1 MFIEQQTLILF
12 NPEGIICYFSRFLH
26 KIPSGLRTNAL
37 TIFYKHTF
45 PSEIWKISNLR
56 HKANNSEMFNIYP
69 LFIFYFFNT
78 NL

>member
-45 PSEIWKISNLR
+45 PSGIWEISNLR
-56 HKANNSEMFNIYP
+56 HEADNSV
-69 LFIFYFFNT
+69 FYQTFPKTVNFWKGLSN
-78 NL
+78 